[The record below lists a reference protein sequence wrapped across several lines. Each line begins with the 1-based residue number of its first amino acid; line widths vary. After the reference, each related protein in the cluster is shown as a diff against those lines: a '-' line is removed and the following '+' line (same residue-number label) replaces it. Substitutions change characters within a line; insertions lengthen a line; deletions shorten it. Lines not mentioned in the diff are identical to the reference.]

1 MPQLPASACDGSPDA
16 AGFARQPDQLI
27 GVGFLATDEGFLHQ
41 LTLQADRCRLPHQT
55 ALKLTQR
62 TADLTLVGTDQIAET
77 TRTATPGIN
86 VRRKQTRAIGNL
98 LLPFIRDVLTRAL
111 ALLMARCWHAGN
123 I

>member
-1 MPQLPASACDGSPDA
+1 MPQLPASACDGSHDA

-77 TRTATPGIN
+77 TRTATPGKMSAAS
-86 VRRKQTRAIGNL
+86 RRVPLEICFYPSSGT
-98 LLPFIRDVLTRAL
+98 
-111 ALLMARCWHAGN
+111 C
-123 I
+123 